1 LPSGATYS
9 AKRTLDGS
17 SNPLEVTELATSTSY
32 EGSLKD
38 LFPILAYRQNEVI
51 GISRNSD
58 IQLLLI
64 DKLVDVKPHNQAIDE
79 VKSELR
85 PNLNEYLESR
95 AAFEEVQSIDVEIA
109 TKRTKIQE
117 LNRILEHPKFQERTV
132 WDRQTLVIDQIENA
146 AKLVANGIKK
156 SIEPDSSAATLGLTD
171 EDKKSA
177 VISNFHAALIEGR
190 EKLSA
195 DIEIAL
201 QLFEETLEKSRM
213 DQINPW
219 NEKKESWEQEYAEF
233 LQTVGGEQE
242 GIDIQRTTLVGEE
255 ESLKQK
261 RQEYASKADGFNR
274 LSTARNQL
282 LDRLDQAVQ
291 KRFDERSGAYVQ
303 LTEKNAGRLQL
314 NLLPGANK
322 SNFDHH
328 LVELFGGMNIQQRYR
343 EQLVQSMVPREVV
356 NFVLAKDSQSLI
368 TRGNLTETSAEKIVS
383 GVNSNND
390 LLRKLL
396 ELPLECIPID
406 VQEIL
411 YKKEEKGDYFPLPQL
426 SVGQKCTALLLIALS
441 EGKMPIVIDQPEDA
455 LDAATVYKDV
465 VQRLRSG
472 KDERQF
478 IITTHNSNV
487 AVSSDSDKY
496 HNLQSSSNAGEL
508 IASGSIDLDEIS
520 KHVIEQLEGGI
531 SAYQLRGRKYNVT

>member
-1 LPSGATYS
+1 
-9 AKRTLDGS
+9 
-17 SNPLEVTELATSTSY
+17 LE
-32 EGSLKD
+32 
-38 LFPILAYRQNEVI
+38 R
-51 GISRNSD
+51 
-58 IQLLLI
+58 
-64 DKLVDVKPHNQAIDE
+64 
-79 VKSELR
+79 
-85 PNLNEYLESR
+85 
-95 AAFEEVQSIDVEIA
+95 
-109 TKRTKIQE
+109 
-117 LNRILEHPKFQERTV
+117 
-132 WDRQTLVIDQIENA
+132 
-146 AKLVANGIKK
+146 
-156 SIEPDSSAATLGLTD
+156 
-171 EDKKSA
+171 
-177 VISNFHAALIEGR
+177 
-190 EKLSA
+190 
-195 DIEIAL
+195 
-201 QLFEETLEKSRM
+201 
-213 DQINPW
+213 
-219 NEKKESWEQEYAEF
+219 KKESWEQEYAEF

-328 LVELFGGMNIQQRYR
+328 LVELSGGMNIQQRYR
-343 EQLVQSMVPREVV
+343 EQLVQSMVPREFV

-383 GVNSNND
+383 GVNSNDD

-406 VQEIL
+406 VPEIL
-411 YKKEEKGDYFPLPQL
+411 YQKEEKGDYFPLPQL

-496 HNLQSSSNAGEL
+496 HILQSSSNAGEL

-520 KHVIEQLEGGI
+520 KHVIEQLEECDLGVCGLA
-531 SAYQLRGRKYNVT
+531 SNPVRRPHAF

>member
-1 LPSGATYS
+1 LPSGAIYS

-17 SNPLEVTELATSTSY
+17 SNPLEVTELATSTFY

-51 GISRNSD
+51 DISRNRD

-95 AAFEEVQSIDVEIA
+95 AAFEEAQSIDVEIA

-219 NEKKESWEQEYAEF
+219 NEKRK
-233 LQTVGGEQE
+233 VGSRNTQ
-242 GIDIQRTTLVGEE
+242 
-255 ESLKQK
+255 SFFK
-261 RQEYASKADGFNR
+261 R
-274 LSTARNQL
+274 
-282 LDRLDQAVQ
+282 
-291 KRFDERSGAYVQ
+291 
-303 LTEKNAGRLQL
+303 
-314 NLLPGANK
+314 
-322 SNFDHH
+322 
-328 LVELFGGMNIQQRYR
+328 
-343 EQLVQSMVPREVV
+343 
-356 NFVLAKDSQSLI
+356 
-368 TRGNLTETSAEKIVS
+368 
-383 GVNSNND
+383 
-390 LLRKLL
+390 
-396 ELPLECIPID
+396 
-406 VQEIL
+406 
-411 YKKEEKGDYFPLPQL
+411 
-426 SVGQKCTALLLIALS
+426 
-441 EGKMPIVIDQPEDA
+441 
-455 LDAATVYKDV
+455 
-465 VQRLRSG
+465 
-472 KDERQF
+472 
-478 IITTHNSNV
+478 
-487 AVSSDSDKY
+487 
-496 HNLQSSSNAGEL
+496 
-508 IASGSIDLDEIS
+508 
-520 KHVIEQLEGGI
+520 
-531 SAYQLRGRKYNVT
+531 

>member
-1 LPSGATYS
+1 M
-9 AKRTLDGS
+9 
-17 SNPLEVTELATSTSY
+17 
-32 EGSLKD
+32 
-38 LFPILAYRQNEVI
+38 
-51 GISRNSD
+51 
-58 IQLLLI
+58 
-64 DKLVDVKPHNQAIDE
+64 
-79 VKSELR
+79 
-85 PNLNEYLESR
+85 
-95 AAFEEVQSIDVEIA
+95 
-109 TKRTKIQE
+109 
-117 LNRILEHPKFQERTV
+117 ER
-132 WDRQTLVIDQIENA
+132 
-146 AKLVANGIKK
+146 
-156 SIEPDSSAATLGLTD
+156 
-171 EDKKSA
+171 
-177 VISNFHAALIEGR
+177 
-190 EKLSA
+190 
-195 DIEIAL
+195 
-201 QLFEETLEKSRM
+201 
-213 DQINPW
+213 
-219 NEKKESWEQEYAEF
+219 KKESWEQEYAEF

-328 LVELFGGMNIQQRYR
+328 LVELSGGMNIQQRYR

-396 ELPLECIPID
+396 ELPLECIPMD
-406 VQEIL
+406 VPEIL

-441 EGKMPIVIDQPEDA
+441 EGKMPIAIDQPEDA